1 MKIFRLKKRITQSF
15 RFVLIL
21 GILSSFDAQAAKNRC
36 DHLVQ
41 ELKAMQQAQHQLLT
55 AHSSKNELLSETMI
69 RHAEQLE
76 QILATDRPIKKNHI
90 QNLRLSAKAFQQHE
104 DRESRLVQRFEKASD
119 RLLGQVQACMEQ

>member
-1 MKIFRLKKRITQSF
+1 
-15 RFVLIL
+15 
-21 GILSSFDAQAAKNRC
+21 
-36 DHLVQ
+36 
-41 ELKAMQQAQHQLLT
+41 MQQAQHQLLT
-55 AHSSKNELLSETMI
+55 SHSSKNELLSETMI